1 MTRIRVFACCALIM
15 TAVPAF
21 ARSSAVDAVSAV
33 LSRPTPIARKAE
45 IGRQVAR
52 MCNMSLSDDQLAKA
66 SAFVES
72 HRGKGAVWVAD
83 QIRQSELSYVCNI

>member
-1 MTRIRVFACCALIM
+1 MTKIRLFACCTLVL

-21 ARSSAVDAVSAV
+21 ARSSAVDAVSVV
-33 LSRPTPIARKAE
+33 LSRPTPVARKAE

-52 MCNMSLSDDQLAKA
+52 MCNMSLSEDQLAKA

-72 HRGKGAVWVAD
+72 HRARGAAWVAD